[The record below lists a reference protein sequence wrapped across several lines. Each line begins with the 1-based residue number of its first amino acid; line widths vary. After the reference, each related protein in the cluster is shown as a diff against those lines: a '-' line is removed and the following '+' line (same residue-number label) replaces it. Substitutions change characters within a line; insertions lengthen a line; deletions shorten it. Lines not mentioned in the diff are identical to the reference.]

1 MEKYTVI
8 IPTRDRA
15 ETLEAT
21 LRTCVRQSYSN
32 FEIIVCDNCSQD
44 NTREIVDSFLDDRIR
59 YINPGKRLSMA
70 KNFEYALSH
79 VEDGFLMFIGS
90 DDGLF
95 PDAINYV
102 NSIVEKYHVD
112 AVSCT
117 QATYV
122 WPDFFDP
129 DIAGRITLGT
139 GLDDIEIRKSST
151 WIKRALNFEGH
162 YCFDLPNLYCG
173 FVKKS
178 VINKA
183 YKDGIYFRSITPD
196 AYSAFATAIF
206 LEKYAFSLKP
216 FVIAGASIKSN
227 GASSLSEKGD
237 NTESSKFY
245 TENEINF
252 YEGFVNCPSFEVICA
267 ETFAQ
272 LSQAFPERCR
282 QYAIN
287 YQKMFKSAVKNTNE
301 RTRKTVIEA
310 VSSMRQFHIAL
321 QKESLLKD
329 ILWRAH
335 SVYLMMIM
343 GIKIA
348 LKKATIVQIEHSY
361 VFGVNDVDDASL
373 FSQDLPSDSQNQN
386 FKTNKNLLFKKIT
399 SFLQM

>member
-15 ETLEAT
+15 ETLAAT
-21 LRTCVRQSYSN
+21 LRTCIRQSYLN

-44 NTREIVDSFLDDRIR
+44 NTREIVESFLDDRIR
-59 YINPGKRLSMA
+59 YINPGRRLSMA

-79 VEDGFLMFIGS
+79 VEDGFVMFIGS

-95 PDAINYV
+95 PDTINYV
-102 NSIVEKYHVD
+102 NSIVEKYHTD

-129 DIAGRITLGT
+129 TIAGRITLGT

-151 WIKRALNFEGH
+151 HIKRALNFEDH
-162 YCFDLPNLYCG
+162 YCFELPNLYCG

-183 YKDGIYFRSITPD
+183 YKDGIYFRSMTPD

-227 GASSLSEKGD
+227 GASSISEKGD
-237 NTESSKFY
+237 KTESSKFF
-245 TENEINF
+245 TENDIDF
-252 YEGFVNCPSFEVICA
+252 CDGFVNCPSFEVICA
-267 ETFAQ
+267 EAFAQ
-272 LSQAFPERCR
+272 LSKAFPGYCHK
-282 QYAIN
+282 YTIN
-287 YQKMFKSAVKNTNE
+287 YQKMFKCALKNVNE
-301 RTRKTVIEA
+301 RTRQVVVDA
-310 VSSMRQFHIAL
+310 VSSMRESSIAP

-329 ILWRAH
+329 ILWQAH
-335 SVYLMMIM
+335 SVYLMMKM
-343 GIKIA
+343 GIKITFR
-348 LKKATIVQIEHSY
+348 KAIIVQIDHSY
-361 VFGVNDVDDASL
+361 EFGVNDVDDASI
-373 FSQDLPSDSQNQN
+373 FSQNLPSDIQNQSL
-386 FKTNKNLLFKKIT
+386 KTNKNLLVKKVT
-399 SFLQM
+399 SFLRL